1 MPIHLLFGGEFQE
14 RQDILEYSIGCSD
27 IGRFE
32 IAEGHRIVR
41 FGIKNEKNNSCL
53 VIQKQWLQLAKNKAW
68 TTVNAEFSVP
78 DSNSSISMHIFNM
91 ITVIFYHFFS
101 FLGRIE
107 KAEEKHKDE
116 KITSPLEPQNDA
128 PIDGDGENVDWVK
141 FIVYLKKNTD
151 SDKNAMNY
159 FVLLGLQRSVEA
171 R

>member
-1 MPIHLLFGGEFQE
+1 M
-14 RQDILEYSIGCSD
+14 
-27 IGRFE
+27 
-32 IAEGHRIVR
+32 
-41 FGIKNEKNNSCL
+41 
-53 VIQKQWLQLAKNKAW
+53 
-68 TTVNAEFSVP
+68 NAEFSVP

-141 FIVYLKKNTD
+141 FIVYLKKKTD

-159 FVLLGLQRSVEA
+159 FVLLGLQ
-171 R
+171 

>member
-1 MPIHLLFGGEFQE
+1 M
-14 RQDILEYSIGCSD
+14 
-27 IGRFE
+27 
-32 IAEGHRIVR
+32 
-41 FGIKNEKNNSCL
+41 
-53 VIQKQWLQLAKNKAW
+53 
-68 TTVNAEFSVP
+68 NAEFSVP

-91 ITVIFYHFFS
+91 IIEILIIFS

-159 FVLLGLQRSVEA
+159 FVLLGLQ
-171 R
+171 